1 MSDIKLN
8 LIDSQTI
15 LSGTIHGS
23 TADRCVA
30 ALSAEPET
38 ITELEAAL
46 ERFQRSSYRF
56 TQLFKTSYLDP
67 TPYDAGILTIDLAA
81 RIIACDSTY
90 SQPSL
95 EGSVQYHNGKE
106 CTDTWIPYR
115 LPHDWLF
122 VDSIEQYE
130 CVRNERRNLRSSP
143 LDAREV
149 VYGSAL
155 LMFIATNVLQ
165 SPGLSRNCKVN
176 RASSEH
182 TESEVASEVTNQ
194 RSEDDGHPLAEFVR
208 EIHRRWL
215 LTPRDDLRGESPRG
229 LLLAKQEFI
238 NLDVEHRSWQWSMLL
253 EGPPG
258 LDRNAFAYRYAGFG
272 THEWVIYYDLVR
284 HLIRSAV
291 DLAGSAS
298 EQGNLI
304 TESEMVLALEQLES
318 AWLNEPNDEFEG
330 VPINIIDNERRRIP
344 EAMGGRS
351 MVVDEDCPVC
361 KMMGDES
368 EAGLGVYFW
377 HLDGCNMDDEFA
389 FSTFG
394 TSEEWESDQR
404 EREER
409 HKEFDRKWKERE
421 ERIAR
426 GETLDPDPFFDP
438 PELDEFVSL
447 RARESEPPVS

>member
-23 TADRCVA
+23 TGDRCVA

-38 ITELEAAL
+38 IGELEAAL
-46 ERFQRSSYRF
+46 ERFERSSYRF
-56 TQLFKTSYLDP
+56 TQLFKGSYLDP

-81 RIIACDSTY
+81 RIIACDSIY
-90 SQPSL
+90 SQPSR

-106 CTDTWIPYR
+106 CTDTWIRYR
-115 LPHDWLF
+115 LPDDWLF

-130 CVRNERRNLRSSP
+130 CVRNERRNLRGSP
-143 LDAREV
+143 LDVREV

-165 SPGLSRNCKVN
+165 SSALSRTCKVN
-176 RASSEH
+176 RSLSEH
-182 TESEVASEVTNQ
+182 TEPVLASEVANQ
-194 RSEDDGHPLAEFVR
+194 RSEDDGHPLAELVR
-208 EIHRRWL
+208 EIHRCWL
-215 LTPRDDLRGESPRG
+215 LTPRDDLRGESPRD

-238 NLDVEHRSWQWSMLL
+238 NLDVEHRSWQWSMLM

-272 THEWVIYYDLVR
+272 THEWVIYYYLVR
-284 HLIRSAV
+284 QLIWSAV
-291 DLAGSAS
+291 DMACSDA
-298 EQGNLI
+298 EKGNLL
-304 TESEMVLALEQLES
+304 TGCEMVLALEQLKNV
-318 AWLNEPNDEFEG
+318 WLNEPNEEFEG
-330 VPINIIDNERRRIP
+330 VPLNIIDNERRRIP

-377 HLDGCNMDDEFA
+377 HLDGSNMDDEFA
-389 FSTFG
+389 FSTFR
-394 TSEEWESDQR
+394 TSEEWESDRR
-404 EREER
+404 EMEER

-426 GETLDPDPFFDP
+426 GETLEPDPFFDP
-438 PELDEFVSL
+438 PELDEFVPWTVG
-447 RARESEPPVS
+447 ESESPVS